1 MAWVRYSSACF
12 LSGVSIPANADFHV
26 SVDERYLETEKM
38 DEGAILSHVAIALM
52 LSAQDVKLEGMQR
65 ISVHTPYEIH
75 GNGVLVK
82 VSMSVHF

>member
-1 MAWVRYSSACF
+1 MASAKCSSTCL
-12 LSGVSIPANADFHV
+12 LSGASTPANAEFHV
-26 SVDERYLETEKM
+26 SIDRRCFETEKM

-65 ISVHTPYEIH
+65 NSVHIPYEIH